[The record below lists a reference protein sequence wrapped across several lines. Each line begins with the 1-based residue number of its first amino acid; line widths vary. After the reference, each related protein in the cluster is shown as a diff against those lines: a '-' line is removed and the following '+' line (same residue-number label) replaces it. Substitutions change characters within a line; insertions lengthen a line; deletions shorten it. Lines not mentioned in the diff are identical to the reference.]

1 MHVIQDKM
9 HAKKQ
14 NKNNN
19 VVEEVTPHK
28 IQIVNSY
35 LKLLEHLKNSKGF
48 HAYISVTLAQLR
60 DE

>member
-1 MHVIQDKM
+1 MQ
-9 HAKKQ
+9 KK